1 VALAAAAVS
10 GGCGAATGLEPA
22 PARGPVL
29 FEGPERVGAAAE
41 AVEGGASDASDD
53 AVVGVV
59 LSDGGPGVVKL
70 CSGSLIAPNLVL
82 TAQHCVAQTG
92 KYVNWD
98 TTTFGPAADP
108 GDIKVTPNHSMWSPN
123 ATFWPGRELVLPP
136 GAPAVCGRDLAL
148 IVLVDPMPSERAQ
161 PVTPRL
167 DDLVLEGEEY
177 AAVGFG
183 NTHDGAGDSGTRRR
197 RDGLAVE
204 CVGGGCGS
212 AGGVDGREWRG
223 NQGACSGDSGGPA
236 LDTGGR
242 VIGVTSRGPFGCDS
256 PIYGGLIAWKQW
268 IREAG
273 AYAAKVGGYDAPA
286 WTSGAT
292 GDGLET
298 IHSKRGDDT
307 WQSCAAAP
315 GREAGHGRSVG
326 FVLALVALV
335 LRARFA
341 PARRRRRC

>member
-1 VALAAAAVS
+1 VAVAFG
-10 GGCGAATGLEPA
+10 GGCGAAAGADPA
-22 PARGPVL
+22 APPGPIV
-29 FEGPERVGAAAE
+29 FEGPERIAMGVQ
-41 AVEGGASDASDD
+41 AVEDGSTDATDD

-59 LSDGGPGVVKL
+59 LTDGGAGVQKL

-92 KYVNWD
+92 KYVNCD
-98 TTTFGPAADP
+98 TTTFGASSDPADL
-108 GDIKVTPNHSMWSPN
+108 KVTPSHSMWSPN
-123 ATFWPGRELVLPP
+123 ATFWPGKQLILPP

-148 IVLVDPMPSERAQ
+148 LVLVEPMPSERAT
-161 PVTPRL
+161 PVAPRL
-167 DDLVLEGEEY
+167 DDLVLEGEAY

-183 NTHDGAGDSGTRRR
+183 NTADGAGDSGTRRR

-236 LDTGGR
+236 LDVGGR

-256 PIYGGLIAWKQW
+256 PIYGGLIAWKTW

-273 AYAAKVGGYDAPA
+273 AYAAREGGYEAPA
-286 WTSGAT
+286 WALGAT
-292 GDGLET
+292 GEG
-298 IHSKRGDDT
+298 ISPIRSRRGDDT
-307 WQSCAAAP
+307 WASCAAAP
-315 GREAGHGRSVG
+315 GRAATRGADVAIVLGALG
-326 FVLALVALV
+326 LALA
-335 LRARFA
+335 ARFA
-341 PARRRRRC
+341 PARRGRRC